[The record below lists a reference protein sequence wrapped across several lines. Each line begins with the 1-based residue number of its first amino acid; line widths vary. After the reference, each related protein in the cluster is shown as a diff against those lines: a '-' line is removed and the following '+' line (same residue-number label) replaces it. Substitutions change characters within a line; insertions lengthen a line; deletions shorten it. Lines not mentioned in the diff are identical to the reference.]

1 MDGGTAEDLI
11 IRNCYKV
18 RELDDENC
26 DEMIMARKTGRGGSL
41 TFEETF

>member
-18 RELDDENC
+18 RELDDDDENC
-26 DEMIMARKTGRGGSL
+26 GEDQK
-41 TFEETF
+41 